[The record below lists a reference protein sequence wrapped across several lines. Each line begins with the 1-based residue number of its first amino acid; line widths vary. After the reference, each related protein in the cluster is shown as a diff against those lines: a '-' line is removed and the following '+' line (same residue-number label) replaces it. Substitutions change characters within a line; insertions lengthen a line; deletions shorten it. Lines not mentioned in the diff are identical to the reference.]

1 MTKKLLFAF
10 GIIALLSSSALAFAW
25 WDNFDET
32 QSETVL
38 LGEGVRISVA
48 EDTVGEGR
56 LLVPEGTFYAD
67 PSFDATHT
75 TSYTFSYVVT
85 MENPIESGYSADLT
99 IDLGNWSLSSP
110 ALDVI
115 AYEIGI
121 AGEPEPKAV
130 DSALFIGGA
139 FSELDESYTI
149 TVKLTLANA
158 PAEGDAVTVYNALQA
173 GFTFDVNF
181 EVSVPE

>member
-25 WDNFDET
+25 WDNLDET

-56 LLVPEGTFYAD
+56 LLVPAGTFYAD
-67 PSFDATHT
+67 PSFNATHT

-85 MENPIESGYSADLT
+85 MENAIESGYNADLT
-99 IDLGNWSLSSP
+99 VDLANWSLTSP

-115 AYEIGI
+115 GYEIEV
-121 AGEPEPKAV
+121 AGQPTAEDV
-130 DSALFIGGA
+130 ALFIGGA
-139 FSELDESYTI
+139 FSDLDESYTV
-149 TVKLTLANA
+149 TVSLTLANA
-158 PAEGDAVTVYNALQA
+158 PAEVDEAAVYAALQA
-173 GFTFDVNF
+173 GFSFDVTF